1 MQLSYRAARVAA
13 FSLLGLV
20 PAALSAQMASPYGY
34 GSPYA
39 VQQAYGQPSYG
50 YGAPQGYP
58 SGPAQSYG
66 QQPYGAAQSY
76 GYSQPAYSDPQ
87 GYGYGAQ
94 PGTPQQPYGQPQ
106 YGNSQQPYS
115 SQPAQQALSAA
126 QLEQLVAPIALD
138 PDTLVAQVLA
148 ASTYPQQVAQA
159 DQWLMAQGNA
169 SPYQIAGGADAQPW
183 DPSVKALTAFPQ
195 VLAELDRNQGWTAAL
210 GNAYYNQPQDV
221 MQAIQIMRQRAQ
233 GAGTLESTPQETVSY
248 DQGNIMLA
256 PPTPDE
262 VYVPQYD
269 PWTSY
274 GDRVTPYPGFD
285 LLGAIGSVISTVG
298 EGFLHFGPGIAMA
311 AFNHTPFGWVSW
323 ALSWLT
329 DAISFGHSAW
339 GTHSSAVVDWGL
351 PYGGPRAYLGVRA
364 GYRGDAFAG
373 YRGGSFGSARGSERS
388 AGGYAGNGSES
399 SPRPYHPEQRG
410 YEPARTSYQRGNDE
424 AYNRTPAPITRQQ
437 TYSRP
442 QAYAS
447 PQQAFSRP
455 AYGPEFYN
463 NGGMQRGFASQAP
476 VQRGY
481 AGSAQNYRGASEGFG
496 REDSSRMGS
505 SFRSSGSYRPEQSYK
520 EPKSGGFHLFGG
532 GNSYKEPKMEYK
544 APKAPKMSS
553 HSFGGGHSESHSSGG
568 GHSSGHSGH
577 HW

>member
-1 MQLSYRAARVAA
+1 MAA
-13 FSLLGLV
+13 
-20 PAALSAQMASPYGY
+20 PYGY
-34 GSPYA
+34 GSQHA
-39 VQQAYGQPSYG
+39 VQQSYGQSPYG
-50 YGAPQGYP
+50 YGAPQNYP
-58 SGPAQSYG
+58 AGPPQSYG
-66 QQPYGAAQSY
+66 QQPYAYGA
-76 GYSQPAYSDPQ
+76 PQ

-94 PGTPQQPYGQPQ
+94 QGYAQLGYAQPGYGQPG
-106 YGNSQQPYS
+106 YSQQEY
-115 SQPAQQALSAA
+115 AQQQYPDQQAQQSLGAA

-233 GAGTLESTPQETVSY
+233 GAGTLQSTPQETVSY

-269 PWTSY
+269 PWTAY
-274 GDRVTPYPGFD
+274 GDAVTPYPGFS
-285 LLGAIGSVISTVG
+285 LVNAIGSVLSTVG
-298 EGFLHFGPGIAMA
+298 EGFLHFGPGVAMA

-339 GTHSSAVVDWGL
+339 GTHSAAVVDWGL

-364 GYRGDAFAG
+364 GYRGDAFVG
-373 YRGGSFGSARGSERS
+373 YHSGYAPGR
-388 AGGYAGNGSES
+388 GYAGNGSGS
-399 SPRPYHPEQRG
+399 APRPYHPEERG
-410 YEPARTSYQRGNDE
+410 YESGRANYQRNDE

-442 QAYAS
+442 QAYAA

-455 AYGPEFYN
+455 AYGPEAYN
-463 NGGMQRGFASQAP
+463 NGGAQRSFASQAP
-476 VQRGY
+476 VQRSF
-481 AGSAQNYRGASEGFG
+481 AGSAQSYRGPSEGFG

-505 SFRSSGSYRPEQSYK
+505 SFRSSESYRPEQSYK

-532 GNSYKEPKMEYK
+532 GNSYKEPKQPKMEYK

-553 HSFGGGHSESHSSGG
+553 HSFGNGHSESHSSGG